1 MPIPNPVRLFHIT
14 AIANLSAICAAGALL
29 SKNAGAQ
36 NGIDYQ
42 NIAHQ
47 GAQGARS
54 NKNVPNPPGGRVHD
68 FVPFY
73 FAPRS
78 PMLMAINAGRVVGC
92 DWRQADILHFETT
105 VEQAVSQG
113 EDFVFYDLNAT
124 LAWSTPYTN
133 LTDLDKVAWDLIC
146 EQPALDGY
154 CKYWQSKSGDERYSD
169 RMEKRQAEF
178 LVRNQVPLINITR
191 IGVIDEE
198 KAAQVR
204 VILAQ
209 AGVNLPVV
217 VKRVWYFLGQ

>member
-1 MPIPNPVRLFHIT
+1 
-14 AIANLSAICAAGALL
+14 
-29 SKNAGAQ
+29 
-36 NGIDYQ
+36 
-42 NIAHQ
+42 
-47 GAQGARS
+47 
-54 NKNVPNPPGGRVHD
+54 
-68 FVPFY
+68 
-73 FAPRS
+73 
-78 PMLMAINAGRVVGC
+78 MLMAINAGRVVGC
-92 DWRQADILHFETT
+92 DWRQVDILHFETT
-105 VEQAVSQG
+105 VEQAVSLG

-124 LAWSTPYTN
+124 LAWSTPYTH
-133 LTDLDKVAWDLIC
+133 LTELDKVSWDLIC
-146 EQPALDGY
+146 EPPALDGY

-217 VKRVWYFLGQ
+217 VKRDWYFLGQ